1 MQTPKTTPYYEQY
14 LKLVDRIKRE
24 VHALKKRNKA
34 LERENERLRTQ
45 LEEVR
50 KGQTDIFSAIT
61 ERDRMA
67 LRHQIKGLISKID
80 EHLGEEEQA

>member
-24 VHALKKRNKA
+24 VHALKKRNKT
-34 LERENERLRTQ
+34 LEKENDRLRHK

-61 ERDRMA
+61 ERERMA
-67 LRHQIKGLISKID
+67 LRHQIKGLITKID
-80 EHLGEEEQA
+80 EHLGEEGQA